1 MISQTN
7 NSAINAA
14 YQTQTKSNDTRAAK
28 QNSDVAKSNEIN
40 KIEELKE
47 SINSGSYKVDID
59 ALSEKIAESL
69 L

>member
-14 YQTQTKSNDTRAAK
+14 YQTQTKSNDTRATK